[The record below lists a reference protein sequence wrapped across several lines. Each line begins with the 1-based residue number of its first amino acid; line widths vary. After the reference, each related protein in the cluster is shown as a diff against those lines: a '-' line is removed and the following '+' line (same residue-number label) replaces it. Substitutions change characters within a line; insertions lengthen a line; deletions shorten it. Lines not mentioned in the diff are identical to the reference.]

1 MITNIMSVDLE
12 DFYIRSPFNT
22 WDNFESRIVEPTNF
36 LLDIFEKNK
45 VEATFFTLGYIAERH
60 PELIEKI
67 VSKGHEI
74 SSHSYSHRE
83 VKNLSKK
90 EFEEDLVRSI
100 SIIKKVA
107 GEEPLG
113 FRAPR
118 FSITKETFWAFDI
131 LRKYLKYDSSILP
144 VSHVQYGIPSAPKM
158 VYKVSADNPLM
169 EDEKSNFMELPLATL
184 QIFGVGNIPIAGGFW
199 LRFFPVSLINWGI
212 KKLNDKKI
220 NATFYIHPHDL
231 DSKKPKIQGYPWHLY
246 WNLSESRKKVESV
259 IRNFKFSSVRSSILN
274 K

>member
-12 DFYIRSPFNT
+12 DYYIRSPFET
-22 WDNFESRIVEPTNF
+22 WDNFESRIIEPTNF

-83 VKNLSKK
+83 VKNMTKK

-100 SIIKKVA
+100 NIIKKVA

-118 FSITKETFWAFDI
+118 FSITKETFWAFDVM
-131 LRKYLKYDSSILP
+131 RKYLKYDSSIFP

-158 VYKVSADNPLM
+158 VYKVSSDNPLI
-169 EDEKSNFMELPLATL
+169 EDEESNFIELPMATL

-231 DSKKPKIQGYPWHLY
+231 DVKKPKIQGYPWHLY